1 MNSDSVDPANVL
13 KDGLGDWRFRWV
25 QKIERNGR
33 PALASA
39 PGELQA
45 PDGQTFTFTDFMPT
59 ALFLNIAM
67 GADERANQL
76 RGQLR
81 PEEFMTRSGLIT
93 ELTHDRCSLLFDF
106 IEQSSVAVI
115 NSCQALEAYCNF
127 TIRMRLGDG
136 GHIFKLPKKPKELV
150 NAVDIERYGDLME
163 KMKTVVPHLLKIQ
176 PPTGEPFWSRLWE
189 MKALRDA
196 LVHPKFPDQ
205 MAAAE
210 RLSQRPGAI
219 REDSDS
225 AYYKIV
231 SGRNRDFSKTAAQAL
246 DYFTREEGTPRWL
259 LYPLE
264 VAEIAPTA
272 AKLTHT
278 ITISTSHP

>member
-1 MNSDSVDPANVL
+1 MVDPASVL
-13 KDGLGDWRFRWV
+13 EDGLGDWRFRWV

-45 PDGQTFTFTDFMPT
+45 PDGEAFSFTDFMPA

-67 GADERANQL
+67 SADERANRL
-76 RGQLR
+76 RVQLR
-81 PEEFMTRSGLIT
+81 PEEFMTKSGRII

-106 IEQSSVAVI
+106 IEQSGVAAV

-136 GHIFKLPKKPKELV
+136 EHIFRLPKKPKELV
-150 NAVDIERYGDLME
+150 KAEDIERYGDLME

-189 MKALRDA
+189 MKSLRDA
-196 LVHPKFPDQ
+196 LVHPKFRDQ

-219 REDSDS
+219 REDPDS

-231 SGRNRDFSKTAAQAL
+231 SGRNRDFSMTATQAL
-246 DYFTREEGTPRWL
+246 DYFTKEEGTPRWL
-259 LYPLE
+259 LYPLD
-264 VAEIAPTA
+264 VAGIKPTA
-272 AKLTHT
+272 AMRTYT
-278 ITISTSHP
+278 IVLSPPQS